1 MENANTSLKHSA
13 QINEIASA
21 LAKAQGTMKPAV
33 FNRTNPHF
41 KSKYA
46 DFTSCMDACRE
57 PLSSNGLA
65 ITQLPTY
72 TTDGKFIL
80 NTLLLHTSGQWMACE
95 FPLNAKSDNI
105 QAIGSSLSYAKRYSL
120 CGMLGIVADEDID
133 DDGESAV
140 SRPQAQQRVNPVVN
154 TPAPIVKVNAGQSEL
169 LKSLDQKLN
178 GECREKINKWLMAT
192 YKTEN
197 LAELPQESFTKIVGA
212 YENAIKFMENEK
224 LSEAVNA

>member
-1 MENANTSLKHSA
+1 MENANISLKHSG

-21 LAKAQGTMKPAV
+21 LAKAQGVMKPAV

-72 TTDGKFIL
+72 TNDGKFIL

-140 SRPQAQQRVNPVVN
+140 ARPQQRNVATPPPQAPVLRV
-154 TPAPIVKVNAGQSEL
+154 TPAQADVLRFLS
-169 LKSLDQKLN
+169 SKLN
-178 GECREKINKWLMAT
+178 AECKGKIDSWLIST
-192 YKTEN
+192 YKTSN
-197 LAELPQESFTKIVGA
+197 VAELPEESFTKIQSA

-224 LSEAVNA
+224 LTEAANV